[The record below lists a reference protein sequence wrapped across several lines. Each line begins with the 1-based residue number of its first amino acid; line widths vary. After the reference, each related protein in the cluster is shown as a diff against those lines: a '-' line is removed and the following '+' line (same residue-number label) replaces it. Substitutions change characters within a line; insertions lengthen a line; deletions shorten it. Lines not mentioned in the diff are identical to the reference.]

1 MRLCRGLLA
10 TARPLPSDVW
20 QFGAGRPRVAV
31 LGGVHGNE
39 ITGVEVVKALVEDF
53 THKGLGIREGQ
64 LTVAI
69 GNPLAV
75 AQNTRYIEEDLNRC
89 FDGKSLET
97 SELEKKRAAALSPY
111 LEGLDVLLDLHATNK
126 PSTPFARLPGP
137 IEGRRQRFQVAEDL
151 FLSSLP
157 TSCQT
162 VLWDP
167 HELIA
172 GGSMTDEFALR
183 HAPDGW
189 DGWDGSY
196 GSYICLESGQA
207 SDRSSVDAIYLAVL
221 QCLRKLQMLGPLG
234 FEGRPG
240 PGDKKPRAWRHFEI
254 MEKFSLDH
262 RGFEW
267 TNGHGEYNFQVVP
280 AGHVYGRKGQVEL
293 RAPEGKESYM
303 VFPKVRNLWAE
314 GRPLG
319 WLARKLE
326 PEEL

>member
-1 MRLCRGLLA
+1 MISHSYIYILDYIGL
-10 TARPLPSDVW
+10 
-20 QFGAGRPRVAV
+20 
-31 LGGVHGNE
+31 
-39 ITGVEVVKALVEDF
+39 
-53 THKGLGIREGQ
+53 REGSF
-64 LTVAI
+64 VKRP
-69 GNPLAV
+69 GNWWWLWNSSVICA
-75 AQNTRYIEEDLNRC
+75 
-89 FDGKSLET
+89 
-97 SELEKKRAAALSPY
+97 
-111 LEGLDVLLDLHATNK
+111 
-126 PSTPFARLPGP
+126 GP

-189 DGWDGSY
+189 HGRD

-234 FEGRPG
+234 FEGRLG
-240 PGDKKPRAWRHFEI
+240 PGDKKPRTWRHFEI

-293 RAPEGKESYM
+293 RAPEGKEPLA
-303 VFPKVRNLWAE
+303 FNLVRFLVAISKFHYLSFKI
-314 GRPLG
+314 RC
-319 WLARKLE
+319 
-326 PEEL
+326 